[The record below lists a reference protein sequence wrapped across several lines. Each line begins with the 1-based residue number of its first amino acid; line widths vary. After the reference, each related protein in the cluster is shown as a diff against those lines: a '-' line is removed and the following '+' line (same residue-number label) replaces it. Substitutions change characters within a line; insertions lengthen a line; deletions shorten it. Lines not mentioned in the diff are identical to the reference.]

1 MVSIRS
7 TGIFAL
13 LVVCRRSTQVSI
25 LMSNHQIE
33 NRMVSYRSVK
43 STDRVH
49 TALRSGPS
57 W

>member
-33 NRMVSYRSVK
+33 NRMVSYRFVR